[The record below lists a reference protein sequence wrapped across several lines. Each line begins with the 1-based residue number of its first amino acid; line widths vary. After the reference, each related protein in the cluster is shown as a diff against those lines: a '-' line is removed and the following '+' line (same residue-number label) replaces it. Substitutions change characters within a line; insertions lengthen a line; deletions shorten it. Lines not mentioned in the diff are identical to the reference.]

1 VLAGLQDSDRVALDP
16 IKAGL
21 AGAQPLVGK

>member
-1 VLAGLQDSDRVALDP
+1 LTTGDCVALDP

-21 AGAQPLVGK
+21 AGAQPAAAK